1 MSHAHER
8 NVSAIKKMVFNLLNV
23 TRIHLHTEHFFSPRT
38 ENGFFFIYANNC
50 SLCKVRYYIDTDMTV
65 YNLIYLIPKYFFS
78 DLLTLVYYLVI
89 LFIVL
94 YIFI

>member
-38 ENGFFFIYANNC
+38 ENVFFFIYANNC
-50 SLCKVRYYIDTDMTV
+50 SLCKVHYYIDTDMTV
-65 YNLIYLIPKYFFS
+65 YNLIYLIPKHFFFQIY
-78 DLLTLVYYLVI
+78 LL
-89 LFIVL
+89 L
-94 YIFI
+94 YII

>member
-1 MSHAHER
+1 M
-8 NVSAIKKMVFNLLNV
+8 
-23 TRIHLHTEHFFSPRT
+23 
-38 ENGFFFIYANNC
+38 FFFIYANNC
-50 SLCKVRYYIDTDMTV
+50 SLFKVHYYIDTDMTV

-78 DLLTLVYYLVI
+78 DLLAIVYYLVI